1 MYSRIQI
8 RRRKPQERRG
18 AAAVELA
25 VSMPFLLALAFGMLE
40 YNNTVMLKTRMVSAA
55 YESARLATRPTTSTT
70 NSATASSVITY
81 CNSLLTQLGVN
92 GATVTINP
100 SDLSSVTPQTLV
112 TVTVTAPFSQ
122 NSLTSIVLSSSTTV
136 TATASLIVE

>member
-1 MYSRIQI
+1 
-8 RRRKPQERRG
+8 
-18 AAAVELA
+18 
-25 VSMPFLLALAFGMLE
+25 MPFLLALAFGMLE

-55 YESARLATRPTTSTT
+55 YESARLATRPATSTA
-70 NSATASSVITY
+70 SAATASAVTTY
-81 CNSLLTQLGVN
+81 CSSLLTQLGVH
-92 GATVTINP
+92 GATVTISP

-122 NSLTSIVLSSSTTV
+122 NTLTSIVLSSATTV

>member
-1 MYSRIQI
+1 M
-8 RRRKPQERRG
+8 
-18 AAAVELA
+18 ELA